1 MSGSFERRAPSGS
14 ALGVLRRIAAE
25 RPAPVT
31 SERCEMC
38 AVPVADEHPH
48 VVNTVSRQLL
58 CVCRPCYLLFAEPGA
73 DLKYRAVPERYLT
86 FPDFSLGPGRWD
98 GLEIPV
104 GLAFFFRN
112 SDQGRTVA
120 FYPGP
125 AGATESELA
134 IEAWTAVLDDNPV
147 LATAVPDVEALLIR
161 IPKSGPAGAE
171 CHLLPIDACYELV
184 GRLRRCWR
192 GFDGGQDARAE
203 LDDFFAR
210 VQRRSTPMR
219 AGGAA

>member
-1 MSGSFERRAPSGS
+1 
-14 ALGVLRRIAAE
+14 
-25 RPAPVT
+25 
-31 SERCEMC
+31 MC

-147 LATAVPDVEALLIR
+147 LATAVPDVEAILIR
-161 IPKSGPAGAE
+161 IPKSGPVGAE